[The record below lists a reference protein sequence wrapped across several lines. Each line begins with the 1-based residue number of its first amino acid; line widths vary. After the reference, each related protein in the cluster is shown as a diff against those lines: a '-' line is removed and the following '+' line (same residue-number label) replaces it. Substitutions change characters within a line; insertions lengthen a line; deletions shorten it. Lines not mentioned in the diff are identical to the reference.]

1 MLRESIPDLSKCV
14 EPDRVRREVY
24 TDPQIFDLEMERIH
38 ERVWIYCGHESQI
51 PKTGDYYTLQIGR
64 QPLLMVRGSDGKISV
79 LYNRCPHRG
88 NMMCGDRHG
97 NTGEFFRCSYH
108 AWTFKHDGKLRSI
121 PMMESGYAGT
131 RFGKDNPD
139 CSMKKAAR
147 VENYR
152 GFVFASLSPQGP
164 SLLEFLGESKVAF
177 DDMCDRAPEGEVEV
191 VPDCFRVI
199 QHSNWKI
206 VLENQLDAL
215 HPSVVHQSTGRAAH
229 DVEKQLASKTK
240 KNRGEKGQ
248 VPLSYHMLSAF
259 ATVTIDKWDS
269 FQTLNYPGGHCVLAG
284 YMGLRPQD
292 PDTRAYDKIMIK
304 KYGQKRFEEIV
315 GVNIHH
321 VLIYPGLS
329 VQSPLQQLRAVRPLG
344 VDRTLTEI
352 WHFRLKGAPE
362 AIYRRSLAYYNLV
375 NSPATLINADDL
387 ENFWKC
393 HQGLSSDGG
402 DWVSFG
408 RHFGRDVEKDGH
420 VETGPNMGTSEAP
433 MRGQMKA
440 WAQYMGNG
448 R

>member
-1 MLRESIPDLSKCV
+1 MLQERIPDLTKYV

-24 TDPQIFDLEMERIH
+24 NDPQIFELEMQRIH
-38 ERVWIYCGHESQI
+38 ERVWIYCGHESQV
-51 PKTGDYYTLQIGR
+51 PKAGDYYTLQIGR
-64 QPLLMVRGSDGKISV
+64 QPMILVRGGDGSVNV

-88 NMMCGDRHG
+88 NMICGDRSG

-108 AWTFKHDGKLRSI
+108 AWTFKHDGRLRSI
-121 PMMESGYAGT
+121 PMDAAYAGT

-139 CSMKKAAR
+139 CSMKRAAR

-152 GFVFASLSPQGP
+152 GFVFASLASDGP
-164 SLLEFLGESKVAF
+164 SLKEFLGEAIVAF

-191 VPDCFRVI
+191 VPNCFRVI
-199 QHSNWKI
+199 QHSNWKLF
-206 VLENQLDAL
+206 LENQLDAL

-229 DVEKQLASKTK
+229 DIEKKLAKQ
-240 KNRGEKGQ
+240 KGKA
-248 VPLSYHMLSAF
+248 PLSYHMLSAF
-259 ATVTIDKWDS
+259 ATVTIDKWDN
-269 FQTLNYPGGHCVLAG
+269 FQTINYPHGHSVLTG

-292 PDTRAYDKIMIK
+292 PDTVAYDKIMIK
-304 KYGQKRFEEIV
+304 AYGQKRFEEIV

-321 VLIYPGLS
+321 VIVYPGLS

-362 AIYRRSLAYYNLV
+362 PIYRRSLAYYNLV

-393 HQGLSSDGG
+393 HQGLAADAG

-408 RHFGRDVEKDGH
+408 RHFGRDIEKDGH
-420 VETGPNMGTSEAP
+420 VESAPNMGTSEAP

-440 WAQYMGNG
+440 WAEYMRG
-448 R
+448 